1 MDKYIYILCECFK
14 PNSAAVNRFLAFARG
29 YGEQGVKVKAVFI
42 QPNKKFDMVDES
54 YQNVEFIYLWE
65 KLRINNRYLKF
76 LITRFYLLLFILKLK
91 KGDIV
96 VLYGLIHYLW
106 LFIFKKN
113 IKVYHERT
121 ESPDVVGRSHSFIGD
136 IKHNLYLKACKKLDG
151 LFVISPSLNKYF
163 VEEVGVNYKKVH
175 TINMIVDLTR
185 FKDLD
190 FTTKSNTITYCGT
203 ISEQKDGISY
213 LLKAFAVVSKKH
225 EEISLTLIGPFENE
239 TTKSNVLKLIKDLHI
254 ENKVV
259 FLGKVSAENMPRILS
274 DAKILA
280 LSRPD
285 NKQAQYGFPTK
296 LGEYLMTRR
305 PVVITRVGDFDKYLN
320 DKENVIFA
328 KSDNVNDFAKKLL
341 WTLDNYELAKEIGL
355 KGSEAAT
362 NYFNYKIES
371 QKVLKIIFETN
382 IQIKA
387 GS

>member
-1 MDKYIYILCECFK
+1 MEKYIYILRDSFE

-29 YGEQGVKVKAVFI
+29 YGEQGVKVKAVFV

-113 IKVYHERT
+113 INVYHEQT
-121 ESPDVVGRSHSFIGD
+121 ESPEVVGRSHSLIGD

-225 EEISLTLIGPFENE
+225 EEITLTLIGPFENDI
-239 TTKSNVLKLIKDLHI
+239 TKNNVMELIKDLHI
-254 ENKVV
+254 EKKVV
-259 FLGKVSAENMPRILS
+259 FLGQVSAENMPRILS

-296 LGEYLMTRR
+296 LGEYLMTTR
-305 PVVITRVGDFDKYLN
+305 PVVITRVGDFDKYLE
-320 DKENVIFA
+320 DKKEVIFS
-328 KSDNVNDFAKKLL
+328 KPDDIDDFADKLL
-341 WTLDNYELAKEIGL
+341 WVLDNYKLASSIG
-355 KGSEAAT
+355 KNGKVIAQNS
-362 NYFNYKIES
+362 FNYKIES
-371 QKVLKIIFETN
+371 QKVLQVIFGEN
-382 IQIKA
+382 FIN
-387 GS
+387 

>member
-1 MDKYIYILCECFK
+1 MDKYIYILCECFE

-96 VLYGLIHYLW
+96 VLYGLIHYLR

-175 TINMIVDLTR
+175 TINMIVDLSR
-185 FKDLD
+185 FKDLN
-190 FTTKSNTITYCGT
+190 FTTKSNTISYCGT

-213 LLKAFAVVSKKH
+213 LLKAFSIVSKKH
-225 EEISLTLIGPFENE
+225 EDITLNLIGPFENDI
-239 TTKSNVLKLIKDLHI
+239 TKNNVMELIKDLHI
-254 ENKVV
+254 EKKVV
-259 FLGKVSAENMPRILS
+259 FLGQVSAENMPRILS

-296 LGEYLMTRR
+296 LGEYLMTTR

-328 KSDNVNDFAKKLL
+328 KSDNANDFAKKLL

>member
-1 MDKYIYILCECFK
+1 MEKYIYILRDSFE

-29 YGEQGVKVKAVFI
+29 YGEQGVKVKAVFV
-42 QPNKKFDMVDES
+42 QPNRNFDIVNES

-113 IKVYHERT
+113 IKVYHEQT
-121 ESPDVVGRSHSFIGD
+121 ESPDVVGRSHSLIGD

-151 LFVISPSLNKYF
+151 LFVISPSLNRYF
-163 VEEVGVNYKKVH
+163 VEDVGVNYQKVH
-175 TINMIVDLTR
+175 TINMIVDLSR
-185 FKDLD
+185 FEDLD
-190 FTTKSNTITYCGT
+190 FIPKSNTISYCGT

-213 LLKAFAVVSKKH
+213 LLKAFSIVSKKH
-225 EEISLTLIGPFENE
+225 EDITLTLIGPFENE
-239 TTKSNVLKLIKDLHI
+239 TTKTNVLKLIKELHI
-254 ENKVV
+254 EKKVV
-259 FLGKVSAENMPRILS
+259 FLGKVSAENMPSILS

-296 LGEYLMTRR
+296 LGEYLMTTR
-305 PVVITRVGDFDKYLN
+305 PVVITRVGDFDKYLK
-320 DKENVIFA
+320 DKENVVFA
-328 KSDNVNDFAKKLL
+328 KPNDANDFAKKLL